1 MVQALVFKLV
11 APMASWGAVAVGES
25 RHSDSHP
32 GRSAILGLLAA
43 ALGIDRE
50 DDAAHAR
57 LGAACRLGVKVMA
70 PGFPLRDY
78 HTVQKPPEARKPRY
92 RTRRQA
98 LTWPAR
104 NKLDTFLSAREYRMG
119 MAATVAVLATP
130 GRATDAPTLQQLME
144 ALRTPFFPLYLGR
157 RSCPPGA
164 PLAPRVDDFASL
176 KAALD
181 AFDHHLLAGLL
192 PTEMPDPAH
201 AVQHIGG
208 IGAPAFH
215 YYWDTTLGANGLAP
229 DAPAMLTLTHHD
241 EPLSRV
247 RRQFAPRQE
256 YMHTQV
262 PA

>member
-11 APMASWGAVAVGES
+11 APMASWGTVAVGES
-25 RHSDSHP
+25 RHSESHP

-43 ALGIDRE
+43 AVGIDRE
-50 DDAAHAR
+50 DDAAHER
-57 LGAACRLGVKVMA
+57 LGAACRLGVKVIA
-70 PGFPLRDY
+70 PGFPLRDF

-98 LTWPAR
+98 LAWPGR

-119 MAATVAVLATP
+119 IAATVAVLAAP
-130 GRATDAPTLQQLME
+130 GAASDGPTLPQLMQ
-144 ALRTPFFPLYLGR
+144 ALQRPFFPLYLGR

-164 PLAPRVDDFASL
+164 PLAPRLGIFDSL

-181 AFDHHLLAGLL
+181 AFDDQLLAGLL
-192 PTEMPDPAH
+192 PIDLPDA
-201 AVQHIGG
+201 ARAAQQLGSFG
-208 IGAPAFH
+208 KPAFH
-215 YYWDTTLGANGLAP
+215 YYWDTALGADGLAT

-241 EPLSRV
+241 QPLSRL